1 MRAQETGRYPSMEF
15 ILGILSFFF
24 LAVIFIG
31 ALFGVIWLFSDL
43 FRDPA
48 LSGWLK
54 ALWLL
59 FLIFAPLLGL
69 VVYLIVRGRGIGH
82 RHAARHAADT
92 QAPPAYYPDGEI
104 PPDDEHHSL
113 DQGANEDRDIGK
125 VRNFGI

>member
-1 MRAQETGRYPSMEF
+1 MEF

-43 FRDPA
+43 FRDTA

-59 FLIFAPLLGL
+59 FLIVAPIVG
-69 VVYLIVRGRGIGH
+69 VIVYLIVRGSGIGH

-92 QAPPAYYPDGEI
+92 QAPSRYVPEGEI
-104 PPDDEHHSL
+104 PPDDEYHSL
-113 DQGANEDRDIGK
+113 DQGANADRDIGK

>member
-24 LAVIFIG
+24 LAVIFLG

-43 FRDPA
+43 FRDPT

-59 FLIFAPLLGL
+59 FLIAAPILGL

-92 QAPPAYYPDGEI
+92 QSADRFVSEGEI
-104 PPDDEHHSL
+104 PPDDEYHSL
-113 DQGANEDRDIGK
+113 DQGANADRDIGK
-125 VRNFGI
+125 IRNFGV

>member
-1 MRAQETGRYPSMEF
+1 MDY
-15 ILGILSFFF
+15 ILGILAFVFVA
-24 LAVIFIG
+24 AVFIG
-31 ALFGVIWLFSDL
+31 ALFGVLWLISDL

-59 FLIFAPLLGL
+59 FLIVLPLVGL
-69 VVYLIVRGRGIGH
+69 VVYLVVRGSGIGH

-92 QAPPAYYPDGEI
+92 QPNARYFPDGEI
-104 PPDDEHHSL
+104 PEDDEYHSL
-113 DQGANEDRDIGK
+113 DQGANADRDIGK